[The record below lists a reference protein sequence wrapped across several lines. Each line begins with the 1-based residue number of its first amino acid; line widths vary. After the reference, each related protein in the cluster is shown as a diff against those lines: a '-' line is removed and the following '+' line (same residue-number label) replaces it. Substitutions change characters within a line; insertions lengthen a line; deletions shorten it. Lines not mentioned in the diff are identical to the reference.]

1 MNFSQEL
8 IKSLD
13 VQDILFR
20 DSLISLRDATDK
32 LLQFPELNK
41 IVIREKENELKE
53 RAGERSKLFNNYLR
67 NDAIDAQLNSVS
79 DFLECYSQVTS
90 IMVKC
95 GSSLDQNMLLAQIKK
110 SIRNKEDETV
120 MKPMTGLSQAVN
132 YLCTEYAVN

>member
-20 DSLISLRDATDK
+20 DSLISVRDATDK

-67 NDAIDAQLNSVS
+67 NDAIAAQLNSVS

-132 YLCTEYAVN
+132 YLCTEYTVN